1 MYNKTA
7 LNKIKKADLIALFLE
22 QQAEKNQ
29 LVLDSEVTDETLKEE
44 NKKLKN
50 DLRLCADGLIPDGM
64 VGGIVECER
73 EKRHKAEEENEK
85 LKEENEKL
93 KWDCEAGWNR
103 VEHAHK
109 MLKLKEENKEA
120 EDNLDEEM
128 LKNEKLEVEIKKLKS
143 TIIVKKALINHWK
156 NKYDEIKQA

>member
-1 MYNKTA
+1 MATMYNKTA

-93 KWDCEAGWNR
+93 KWDCEQMGKSPWVGTPACD
-103 VEHAHK
+103 K
-109 MLKLKEENKEA
+109 MLKLIEENKKLSQQIDYAYKQLNEQMSKI
-120 EDNLDEEM
+120 NL
-128 LKNEKLEVEIKKLKS
+128 S
-143 TIIVKKALINHWK
+143 TI
-156 NKYDEIKQA
+156 

>member
-1 MYNKTA
+1 MPVIYTKGALKKINKD
-7 LNKIKKADLIALFLE
+7 DLIYMFCF
-22 QQAEKNQ
+22 QQDNLKKLQGESR
-29 LVLDSEVTDETLKEE
+29 SELGTPYKELYEAQYQE
-44 NKKLKN
+44 NK
-50 DLRLCADGLIPDGM
+50 
-64 VGGIVECER
+64 
-73 EKRHKAEEENEK
+73 K